1 MSFSDIKGQD
11 SSLEILR
18 GHMKSAR
25 LARGYLFLGPSGV
38 GKAFTAKTL
47 AKALNCKEDNLD
59 SCDKCPSCLKI
70 ESNQHP
76 DVHIID
82 SQDSEIKIED
92 IRQLQSEIALRP
104 YEARV
109 KVFIIKNAHNL
120 NQASGNAFLKTLEE
134 SPGNSVIILISEKPS
149 LLLKTIVSRCQTIKF
164 YPAPRQQLEN
174 VLFTNYSTGK
184 ELAHFLSFF
193 CEGRLGQALSLKE
206 VDILKQKNLIIDE
219 FALHRRSGIDVLLGK
234 KRNEVRDSLNILA
247 SWFRDMYILKIGLNS
262 DELINLDR
270 KPDLLK
276 SIERYSF
283 AELDDILT
291 FISQAIYY
299 LEHNINVKLLQA
311 NLKVELWK
319 A

>member
-18 GHMKSAR
+18 GHLKNAR
-25 LARGYLFLGPSGV
+25 LAHGYLFLGPDGV
-38 GKAFTAKTL
+38 GKVLTAKTL
-47 AKALNCKEDNLD
+47 AKALNCKENNLD

-82 SQDSEIKIED
+82 TEDAEIKIED

-104 YEARV
+104 YEGRA

-120 NQASGNAFLKTLEE
+120 NGPAGNAFLKTLEE
-134 SPGNSVIILISEKPS
+134 SPGNSVIILISDKPN
-149 LLLKTIVSRCQTIKF
+149 LLLKTIISRCQAIKF
-164 YPAPRQQLEN
+164 YPAPRGELEN
-174 VLFTNYSTGK
+174 VLFADYSTGK
-184 ELAHFLSFF
+184 ELAHFLAYF
-193 CEGRLGQALSLKE
+193 CEGRLGAALSLKE
-206 VDILKQKNLIIDE
+206 ADILKQKNLIIDE
-219 FALHRRSGIDVLLGK
+219 FVLSRRSGVDALLGQ
-234 KRNEVRDSLNILA
+234 KRSQMRASLNILA
-247 SWFRDMYILKIGLNS
+247 SWFRDMYLLKIGAS
-262 DELINLDR
+262 YGELIHLDR
-270 KPDLLK
+270 KPDLIK
-276 SIERYSF
+276 STGRYSF
-283 AELDDILT
+283 TELDDILT

>member
-1 MSFSDIKGQD
+1 
-11 SSLEILR
+11 
-18 GHMKSAR
+18 MKNAR
-25 LARGYLFLGPSGV
+25 LARGYLFLGPDGV
-38 GKAFTAKTL
+38 GKVFTAKTL
-47 AKALNCKEDNLD
+47 AKALNCKENNLD

-70 ESNQHP
+70 ESGQHP

-82 SQDSEIKIED
+82 SQDAEIKIED

-104 YEARV
+104 YEGRV

-134 SPGNSVIILISEKPS
+134 SPGNSVIILISEKQN
-149 LLLKTIVSRCQTIKF
+149 LLLKTIISRCQAIKF
-164 YPAPRQQLEN
+164 YPAPRLELEN
-174 VLFTNYSTGK
+174 VLFTNYSIGK
-184 ELAHFLSFF
+184 ELAHFLAYF
-193 CEGRLGQALSLKE
+193 CEGRLGAALSLKE

-219 FALHRRSGIDVLLGK
+219 FALSRKSEIDTLLGK
-234 KRNEVRDSLNILA
+234 KRDEIRDSLNILA
-247 SWFRDMYILKIGLNS
+247 SWFRDMYILKIGS
-262 DELINLDR
+262 AHDELINLDR

-276 SIERYSF
+276 NIQRYSF
-283 AELDDILT
+283 SELDDILT